1 MSRPLVWLRRDLRA
15 RDNTALYEAANAASR
30 GLVATFVI
38 CPEQWRSHND
48 APAKVDFWLRN
59 LHELKSA
66 LARRNVPLVVV
77 DAPESSAIPA
87 LLVSLARR
95 AECDALYF
103 NCEYEVNERRRD
115 ERVTEAFRAE
125 DIAVHA
131 RHDHVLFEP
140 GSIRTQGDLPYSV
153 FTPFKKNALR
163 RIAEQDLSVLPLPRK
178 QPEIDVAS
186 TPLPSSIEGFQS
198 SVDPSHWPAG
208 EDAALK
214 RLRSFCSTGMDGYAR
229 ARDFP
234 ALDGTSQLSPY
245 LGAGVLSPRQCLA
258 AALEQAR
265 EVAPGT
271 TRARA
276 TGATPKR
283 ATGATPDG
291 APSATPE
298 RSGPSVWI
306 DELLWREFYHHVTA
320 LFPRVSMGRAFRT
333 ATERIRWRDAPE
345 HFERWCQ
352 GQTGVPIVDA
362 AMHQLKTIGWMHNRL
377 RMVTAM
383 YLTKDLFID
392 WRLGEL
398 HFMQHLVDGDLA
410 SNNGGWQW
418 CASTGCDA
426 APYFRVFNPIAQSE
440 RFDRQGDFLRAWLPE
455 LAHLKGKDI
464 HDPSRL
470 AASRRKDLA
479 YPKPMVDRAAT
490 KPRVVAA
497 FRAAACHA
505 RSNSVASP

>member
-1 MSRPLVWLRRDLRA
+1 MSRPLVWFRRDLRV
-15 RDNTALYEAANAASR
+15 RDNTALYEAANAATR
-30 GLVATFVI
+30 GLVAAFVI
-38 CPEQWRSHND
+38 CPEQWRNHDD
-48 APAKVDFWLRN
+48 APVKVDFWLRN
-59 LHELKSA
+59 LKELKSA
-66 LARRNVPLVVV
+66 LAHRNIPLVVV
-77 DAPESSAIPA
+77 DAPTESAVPTA
-87 LLVSLARR
+87 LAALAER
-95 AECDALYF
+95 AQCDSLYF

-115 ERVTEAFRAE
+115 ERVTEAFRAKGL
-125 DIAVHA
+125 AVHA

-163 RIAEQDLSVLPLPRK
+163 RIAEQDLSVLPAPRK

-186 TPLPSSIEGFQS
+186 TAVPATIEGFRS
-198 SVDPSHWPAG
+198 SVDPGQWPAG

-214 RLRSFCSTGMDGYAR
+214 RLRSFCKSGIDGYAQ

-245 LGAGVLSPRQCLA
+245 LSAGVLSPRQCLA
-258 AALEQAR
+258 AALERAR
-265 EVAPGT
+265 EGT
-271 TRARA
+271 P
-276 TGATPKR
+276 GATR
-283 ATGATPDG
+283 D
-291 APSATPE
+291 
-298 RSGPSVWI
+298 RSGPSTWV

-333 ATERIRWRDAPE
+333 ATEGIRWSNDQM
-345 HFERWCQ
+345 HYERWCQ
-352 GQTGVPIVDA
+352 GQTGIPIVDA
-362 AMHQLKTIGWMHNRL
+362 AMRQLMAIGWMHNRL

-392 WRLGEL
+392 WRLGER

-470 AASRRKDLA
+470 AANRRQELS
-479 YPKPMVDRAAT
+479 YPKSMVDRAAT
-490 KPRVVAA
+490 KPRVMAA
-497 FRAAACHA
+497 FRAAAGHA
-505 RSNSVASP
+505 RSNIVASP